1 MKNVTIVCIQLGVSF
16 VLSAFALDRLGC
28 GVYTFPPGAAGA
40 MSLSGPLEGTEIIY
54 AVQP

>member
-16 VLSAFALDRLGC
+16 VLSAFALDRFGC

-40 MSLSGPLEGTEIIY
+40 MSLHDPLEGTEIIY
-54 AVQP
+54 AVLQ